1 MKVLNSLTEKEKS
14 ELKTGIIE
22 VTGKA
27 MNRTALGVVD
37 AMIQLY
43 PKATFEEL
51 KKMLPD
57 EINPGFD
64 KFGQANEN
72 GKKYDS
78 LFKPNGDRLYGVIQS
93 GSIREECEN
102 RNLILS
108 KSHYTGE
115 GETFKTSDG
124 IEVLVSYKWE
134 SKDAV
139 TGESDIENLINHVSQ
154 YGVVVTKVEKKEA
167 FNKGEYNLEIINPIL
182 FKRITNPEEKKKF
195 PWWIIILALLL
206 LGILAY
212 FLLSKKST
220 PQVVA
225 APQVAITTPTIAP
238 VVAKSLEIQP
248 EVDTITVIKN
258 AIAAGIST
266 ENRSI
271 NFNDILFKYDSDSI
285 LTESN
290 ESLNEAFSF
299 LNDIPQL
306 KVKIVG
312 HTSNEGKAKYNEK
325 LSKKRA
331 VAVLNY
337 LVGKGISEDR
347 MNAEGKGSS
356 EPVAENDTDENKQ
369 KNRRIQF
376 IITDDGN
383 K

>member
-14 ELKTGIIE
+14 ELKTGVIE

-37 AMIQLY
+37 AMMQLY

-57 EINPGFD
+57 TINVAAP
-64 KFGQANEN
+64 KNY
-72 GKKYDS
+72 KS
-78 LFKPNGDRLYGVIQS
+78 LFKPYTERLYGVIQP
-93 GSIREECEN
+93 GSIRTECEAQGLDIN
-102 RNLILS
+102 A
-108 KSHYTGE
+108 SHFIKPE
-115 GETFKTSDG
+115 ETFKTSDDV
-124 IEVLVSYKWE
+124 EVLVSKSWE
-134 SKDAV
+134 STD
-139 TGESDIENLINHVSQ
+139 TSTSENDLQNLINHVSQ

-182 FKRITNPEEKKKF
+182 FKRLTNPEEKKKF

-220 PQVVA
+220 PPVVA

-238 VVAKSLEIQP
+238 VVAKTPEVQP
-248 EVDTITVIKN
+248 EIDTITAIKN
-258 AIAAGIST
+258 AIAAGANT

-347 MNAEGKGSS
+347 MNAEGKGSY
-356 EPVAENDTDENKQ
+356 EPVAENDTDENKK

>member
-14 ELKTGIIE
+14 ELKTGVIE

-37 AMIQLY
+37 ALMQLY

-57 EINPGFD
+57 TINVAAP
-64 KFGQANEN
+64 KNY
-72 GKKYDS
+72 KS
-78 LFKPNGDRLYGVIQS
+78 LFKPYTERLYGVIQP
-93 GSIREECEN
+93 GSIRTECQDQGFDIN
-102 RNLILS
+102 A
-108 KSHYTGE
+108 SHFTKPE
-115 GETFKTSDG
+115 ETFKTSDG
-124 IEVLVSYKWE
+124 VEVLVSKSWE
-134 SKDAV
+134 STD
-139 TGESDIENLINHVSQ
+139 TSTSENDLQNLINHVSQ
-154 YGVVVTKVEKKEA
+154 YGVVVTKVEKKLA

-182 FKRITNPEEKKKF
+182 FKRLTNPEEKKKF
-195 PWWIIILALLL
+195 PWWILILALLL

-220 PQVVA
+220 PPVAA

-238 VVAKSLEIQP
+238 VVAKSMEIQP

-347 MNAEGKGSS
+347 MNAEGKGST

>member
-1 MKVLNSLTEKEKS
+1 MKVLNSLTEKEKT
-14 ELKTGIIE
+14 ELKTGVIE

-37 AMIQLY
+37 ALIQLY

-51 KKMLPD
+51 KEMLPD
-57 EINPGFD
+57 SINTAAP
-64 KFGQANEN
+64 KNY
-72 GKKYDS
+72 KS
-78 LFKPNGDRLYGVIQS
+78 LFKPYTERLYGVIQP
-93 GSIREECEN
+93 GSIKTECKEQG
-102 RNLILS
+102 IDMS
-108 KSHYTGE
+108 ASHFIKPE
-115 GETFKTSDG
+115 ETFKTSDG
-124 IEVLVSYKWE
+124 VEVLVSKSWE
-134 SKDAV
+134 STD
-139 TGESDIENLINHVSQ
+139 TSTRENDLQNLINQVSQ
-154 YGVVVTKVEKKEA
+154 YGVVVTKLEKKEA

-182 FKRITNPEEKKKF
+182 YSRLTKTEEKKKF
-195 PWWIIILALLL
+195 PWWILILALLI

-220 PQVVA
+220 PQVAA

-337 LVGKGISEDR
+337 LIAKGISEDR

-356 EPVAENDTDENKQ
+356 ELVAENDTDENKQ

>member
-14 ELKTGIIE
+14 ELKTGVIE

-37 AMIQLY
+37 AMMQLY

-57 EINPGFD
+57 TINVAAP
-64 KFGQANEN
+64 KNY
-72 GKKYDS
+72 KS
-78 LFKPNGDRLYGVIQS
+78 LFKPYTERLYGVIQP
-93 GSIREECEN
+93 GSIRTECEAQGLDIN
-102 RNLILS
+102 A
-108 KSHYTGE
+108 SHFIKPE
-115 GETFKTSDG
+115 ETFKTSDDV
-124 IEVLVSYKWE
+124 EVLVSKSWE
-134 SKDAV
+134 STD
-139 TGESDIENLINHVSQ
+139 TSTSENDLQNLINHVSQ

-182 FKRITNPEEKKKF
+182 FKRLTNPEEKKKF

-220 PQVVA
+220 PPVVA
-225 APQVAITTPTIAP
+225 APQVAITTPTRAP
-238 VVAKSLEIQP
+238 VVAKTPEVQP
-248 EVDTITVIKN
+248 EIDTITAIKN
-258 AIAAGIST
+258 AIAAGANT

-383 K
+383 R

>member
-14 ELKTGIIE
+14 ELKTGVIE

-37 AMIQLY
+37 ALIQLY

-57 EINPGFD
+57 TINVAAP
-64 KFGQANEN
+64 KNY
-72 GKKYDS
+72 KS
-78 LFKPNGDRLYGVIQS
+78 LFKPYTERLYGVIQP
-93 GSIREECEN
+93 GSIRTECQDQGFDIN
-102 RNLILS
+102 A
-108 KSHYTGE
+108 SHFIKPE
-115 GETFKTSDG
+115 ETFKTSDG
-124 IEVLVSYKWE
+124 VEVLVSKSWE
-134 SKDAV
+134 STD
-139 TGESDIENLINHVSQ
+139 TSTSENDLQNLINHVSQ
-154 YGVVVTKVEKKEA
+154 YGVVVTKVEKKLA

-182 FKRITNPEEKKKF
+182 FKRLTNPEEKKKF
-195 PWWIIILALLL
+195 PLWILILALLL

>member
-14 ELKTGIIE
+14 ELKTGVIE

-37 AMIQLY
+37 AMMQLY

-57 EINPGFD
+57 TINVAAP
-64 KFGQANEN
+64 KNY
-72 GKKYDS
+72 KS
-78 LFKPNGDRLYGVIQS
+78 LFKPYTERLYGVIQP
-93 GSIREECEN
+93 GSIRTECEAQGLDIN
-102 RNLILS
+102 A
-108 KSHYTGE
+108 SHFIKPE
-115 GETFKTSDG
+115 ETFKTSDDV
-124 IEVLVSYKWE
+124 EVLVSKSWE
-134 SKDAV
+134 STD
-139 TGESDIENLINHVSQ
+139 TSTSENDLQNLINHVSQ

-182 FKRITNPEEKKKF
+182 FKRLTNPEEKKKF

-220 PQVVA
+220 PPVVA

-238 VVAKSLEIQP
+238 VVAKTPEVQP
-248 EVDTITVIKN
+248 EIDTITAIKN
-258 AIAAGIST
+258 AIAAGANT

-331 VAVLNY
+331 LAVLNY

-347 MNAEGKGSS
+347 MNAEGKGSY
-356 EPVAENDTDENKQ
+356 EPVAENDTDENKK

>member
-1 MKVLNSLTEKEKS
+1 MVDTYFSTL
-14 ELKTGIIE
+14 IIRHI
-22 VTGKA
+22 G
-27 MNRTALGVVD
+27 
-37 AMIQLY
+37 
-43 PKATFEEL
+43 
-51 KKMLPD
+51 
-57 EINPGFD
+57 
-64 KFGQANEN
+64 
-72 GKKYDS
+72 
-78 LFKPNGDRLYGVIQS
+78 LF
-93 GSIREECEN
+93 SI
-102 RNLILS
+102 
-108 KSHYTGE
+108 K
-115 GETFKTSDG
+115 
-124 IEVLVSYKWE
+124 
-134 SKDAV
+134 
-139 TGESDIENLINHVSQ
+139 Q
-154 YGVVVTKVEKKEA
+154 
-167 FNKGEYNLEIINPIL
+167 
-182 FKRITNPEEKKKF
+182 
-195 PWWIIILALLL
+195 
-206 LGILAY
+206 
-212 FLLSKKST
+212 KST
-220 PQVVA
+220 PQVFV

-299 LNDIPQL
+299 LDDIPQL

-337 LVGKGISEDR
+337 LVGKGISENR

-369 KNRRIQF
+369 KIEEYSLL
-376 IITDDGN
+376 
-383 K
+383 

>member
-37 AMIQLY
+37 ALMQLY
-43 PKATFEEL
+43 PKATFDEL
-51 KKMLPD
+51 KEMLPD
-57 EINPGFD
+57 TINVAAP
-64 KFGQANEN
+64 KNY
-72 GKKYDS
+72 KS
-78 LFKPNGDRLYGVIQS
+78 LFKPYTERLYGVIQP
-93 GSIREECEN
+93 GSIRTECQDQGFDIN
-102 RNLILS
+102 A
-108 KSHYTGE
+108 SHFIKPE
-115 GETFKTSDG
+115 ETFKTSDG
-124 IEVLVSYKWE
+124 VEVLVSKSWE
-134 SKDAV
+134 STD
-139 TGESDIENLINHVSQ
+139 TSTSENDLQNLINHVSQ

-182 FKRITNPEEKKKF
+182 FKRLTNPEEKKKF
-195 PWWIIILALLL
+195 PWWILILALLL

-220 PQVVA
+220 PQVAA
-225 APQVAITTPTIAP
+225 APQVAITTPTIAL
-238 VVAKSLEIQP
+238 VVAKSMEIQP

>member
-51 KKMLPD
+51 KEMLPD
-57 EINPGFD
+57 SINTAAP
-64 KFGQANEN
+64 KNY
-72 GKKYDS
+72 KS
-78 LFKPNGDRLYGVIQS
+78 LFKPYTERLYGVIQP
-93 GSIREECEN
+93 GSIKTECKEQG
-102 RNLILS
+102 LDIS
-108 KSHYTGE
+108 ASHFIKPE
-115 GETFKTSDG
+115 ETFKTSDDV
-124 IEVLVSYKWE
+124 EVLVSKSWE
-134 SKDAV
+134 STDTSTKENDLQ
-139 TGESDIENLINHVSQ
+139 NLINHVSQ

-347 MNAEGKGSS
+347 MNAEGKGST

>member
-14 ELKTGIIE
+14 ELKTGVIE

-37 AMIQLY
+37 ALMQLY

-57 EINPGFD
+57 TINVAAP
-64 KFGQANEN
+64 KNY
-72 GKKYDS
+72 KS
-78 LFKPNGDRLYGVIQS
+78 LFKPYTERLYGVIQP
-93 GSIREECEN
+93 GSIRTECQDQGFDIN
-102 RNLILS
+102 A
-108 KSHYTGE
+108 SHFTKPE
-115 GETFKTSDG
+115 ETFKTSDG
-124 IEVLVSYKWE
+124 VEVLVSKSWE
-134 SKDAV
+134 STD
-139 TGESDIENLINHVSQ
+139 TSTSENDLQNLINHVSQ
-154 YGVVVTKVEKKEA
+154 YGVVVTKVEKKLA

-182 FKRITNPEEKKKF
+182 FKRLTNPEEKKKF
-195 PWWIIILALLL
+195 PWWILILALLL

-220 PQVVA
+220 PQVAA

>member
-14 ELKTGIIE
+14 ELKTGVIE

-57 EINPGFD
+57 TINVAAP
-64 KFGQANEN
+64 KNY
-72 GKKYDS
+72 KS
-78 LFKPNGDRLYGVIQS
+78 LFKPYTERLYGVIQP
-93 GSIREECEN
+93 GSIKTECEAQGLDIN
-102 RNLILS
+102 A
-108 KSHYTGE
+108 SHFIKPE
-115 GETFKTSDG
+115 ETFKTSDG
-124 IEVLVSYKWE
+124 VEVLVSKSWE
-134 SKDAV
+134 STDTS
-139 TGESDIENLINHVSQ
+139 TGENDLQNLINHVSQ

-182 FKRITNPEEKKKF
+182 FKRLTNPEEKKKF
-195 PWWIIILALLL
+195 PWWILILALLL

-212 FLLSKKST
+212 FLLSKKTT
-220 PQVVA
+220 PQVAA

-238 VVAKSLEIQP
+238 VVAKSLEIQQV
-248 EVDTITVIKN
+248 VDTIAVIKN

>member
-14 ELKTGIIE
+14 ELKTGVIE

-37 AMIQLY
+37 ALMQLY

-57 EINPGFD
+57 TINVAAP
-64 KFGQANEN
+64 KNY
-72 GKKYDS
+72 KS
-78 LFKPNGDRLYGVIQS
+78 LFKPYTERLYGVIQP
-93 GSIREECEN
+93 GSIRTECQDQGFDIN
-102 RNLILS
+102 A
-108 KSHYTGE
+108 SHFIKPE
-115 GETFKTSDG
+115 ETFKTSDG
-124 IEVLVSYKWE
+124 VEVLVSKSWE
-134 SKDAV
+134 STD
-139 TGESDIENLINHVSQ
+139 TSTSENDLQNLINHVSQ
-154 YGVVVTKVEKKEA
+154 YGVVVTKVEKKLA

-182 FKRITNPEEKKKF
+182 FKRLTNPEEKKKF
-195 PWWIIILALLL
+195 PWWILILALLL

>member
-14 ELKTGIIE
+14 ELKTGVIE

-37 AMIQLY
+37 ALMQLY
-43 PKATFEEL
+43 PKATFDEL
-51 KKMLPD
+51 KEMLPD
-57 EINPGFD
+57 TINVAAP
-64 KFGQANEN
+64 KNY
-72 GKKYDS
+72 KS
-78 LFKPNGDRLYGVIQS
+78 LFKPYTERLYGVIQP
-93 GSIREECEN
+93 GSIRTECQDQGFDIN
-102 RNLILS
+102 A
-108 KSHYTGE
+108 SHFTKPE
-115 GETFKTSDG
+115 ETFKTSDG
-124 IEVLVSYKWE
+124 VEVLVSKSWE
-134 SKDAV
+134 STD
-139 TGESDIENLINHVSQ
+139 TSTSENDLQNLINHVSQ

-182 FKRITNPEEKKKF
+182 FKRLTNPEEKKKF
-195 PWWIIILALLL
+195 PWWILILALLL

-220 PQVVA
+220 PPVAA

-238 VVAKSLEIQP
+238 VVAKSMEIQP

>member
-14 ELKTGIIE
+14 ELKTGVIE

-37 AMIQLY
+37 AMMQLY

-57 EINPGFD
+57 TINVAAP
-64 KFGQANEN
+64 KNY
-72 GKKYDS
+72 KS
-78 LFKPNGDRLYGVIQS
+78 LFKPYTERLYGVIQP
-93 GSIREECEN
+93 GSIRTECEAQGLDIN
-102 RNLILS
+102 A
-108 KSHYTGE
+108 SHFIKPE
-115 GETFKTSDG
+115 ETFKTSDDV
-124 IEVLVSYKWE
+124 EVLVSKSWE
-134 SKDAV
+134 STD
-139 TGESDIENLINHVSQ
+139 TSTSENDLQNLINHVSQ

-182 FKRITNPEEKKKF
+182 FKRLTNPEEKKKF

-220 PQVVA
+220 PPVVA

-238 VVAKSLEIQP
+238 VVAKTPEVQP
-248 EVDTITVIKN
+248 EIDTITAIKN
-258 AIAAGIST
+258 AIAAGANT

-347 MNAEGKGSS
+347 MNAEGKGST

>member
-1 MKVLNSLTEKEKS
+1 MKLLNSLTEKEKT
-14 ELKTGIIE
+14 ELKTGVIE

-37 AMIQLY
+37 ALMQLY

-51 KKMLPD
+51 KEMLPD
-57 EINPGFD
+57 SINTAAP
-64 KFGQANEN
+64 KNY
-72 GKKYDS
+72 KS
-78 LFKPNGDRLYGVIQS
+78 LFKPYTERLYGVIQP
-93 GSIREECEN
+93 GSIKTECKDQG
-102 RNLILS
+102 LDIS
-108 KSHYTGE
+108 ASHFIKPE
-115 GETFKTSDG
+115 ETFKTSDG
-124 IEVLVSYKWE
+124 VEVLVSKSWE
-134 SKDAV
+134 STDTSTKENDLQ
-139 TGESDIENLINHVSQ
+139 NLINQVSQ

-182 FKRITNPEEKKKF
+182 YSRLTKPEEKKKF
-195 PWWIIILALLL
+195 PWWILILALLI

-220 PQVVA
+220 PQVAA

-238 VVAKSLEIQP
+238 MVAKSVEIQP

-299 LNDIPQL
+299 LNEIPKL

-312 HTSNEGKAKYNEK
+312 HTSNEGKAKYNQK

-337 LVGKGISEDR
+337 LIGKGITEDR
-347 MNAEGKGSS
+347 MVAEGKGSG
-356 EPVAENDTDENKQ
+356 EPIAENDTEENKQ

>member
-14 ELKTGIIE
+14 ELKTGVIE

-37 AMIQLY
+37 ALMQLY

-57 EINPGFD
+57 TINVAAP
-64 KFGQANEN
+64 KNY
-72 GKKYDS
+72 KS
-78 LFKPNGDRLYGVIQS
+78 LFIPYTERLYGVIQP
-93 GSIREECEN
+93 GSIRTECQDQGFDIN
-102 RNLILS
+102 A
-108 KSHYTGE
+108 SHFTKPE
-115 GETFKTSDG
+115 ETFKTSDDV
-124 IEVLVSYKWE
+124 EVLVSKSWE
-134 SKDAV
+134 STD
-139 TGESDIENLINHVSQ
+139 TSTSENDLQNLINHVSQ
-154 YGVVVTKVEKKEA
+154 YGVVVTKVEKKLA

-182 FKRITNPEEKKKF
+182 FKRLTNPEEKKKF
-195 PWWIIILALLL
+195 PWWILILALLL
-206 LGILAY
+206 LSILGY
-212 FLLSKKST
+212 FLLSKKTT
-220 PQVVA
+220 PQVAA
-225 APQVAITTPTIAP
+225 APQIAITNPTIAP

-258 AIAAGIST
+258 AIEAGIST

>member
-14 ELKTGIIE
+14 ELKTGVIE

-57 EINPGFD
+57 TINVAAP
-64 KFGQANEN
+64 KNY
-72 GKKYDS
+72 KS
-78 LFKPNGDRLYGVIQS
+78 LFKPYTERLYGVIQP
-93 GSIREECEN
+93 GSIRTECQDQGFDIN
-102 RNLILS
+102 A
-108 KSHYTGE
+108 SHFTKPE
-115 GETFKTSDG
+115 ETFKTSDG
-124 IEVLVSYKWE
+124 VEVLVSKSWE
-134 SKDAV
+134 STD
-139 TGESDIENLINHVSQ
+139 TSTSENDLQNLINHVSQ
-154 YGVVVTKVEKKEA
+154 YGVVVTKVEKKLA

-182 FKRITNPEEKKKF
+182 FKRLTNPEEKKKF
-195 PWWIIILALLL
+195 PWWILILALLL

-220 PQVVA
+220 PQIAA

>member
-51 KKMLPD
+51 KEMLPD
-57 EINPGFD
+57 SINTAAP
-64 KFGQANEN
+64 KNY
-72 GKKYDS
+72 KS
-78 LFKPNGDRLYGVIQS
+78 LFKPYTERLYGVIQP
-93 GSIREECEN
+93 GSIKTECEAQGLDIN
-102 RNLILS
+102 A
-108 KSHYTGE
+108 SHFIKPE
-115 GETFKTSDG
+115 ETFKTSDDV
-124 IEVLVSYKWE
+124 EVLVSKSWE
-134 SKDAV
+134 STD
-139 TGESDIENLINHVSQ
+139 TSTSENDLQNLINHVSQ

-347 MNAEGKGSS
+347 MNAEGKGSY